1 MRKPAYVLGTLA
13 AGLLAVAATVPTAA
27 AAVASTGAAA
37 SAGSTPLSS
46 SAAVPTL
53 TVNSPSGPA
62 VNPGD
67 VLNSSL
73 TTGTV
78 LSLTTASGGG
88 VGLFCKQSSW
98 QATNL
103 SNPPVGGA
111 ALSRITLMTIASCTD
126 NNPGVAS
133 VSGVAVTNLP
143 DMLQVIGAGSF
154 PVQILPSGAP
164 LQIVATLVLSTGA
177 TTVCTYQ
184 SNPPING
191 NTGLGAVPW
200 SFTNQTFA
208 LTGGPLPFCGATTD
222 YFSASYSP
230 VTDLTQGGGNVFV
243 N

>member
-1 MRKPAYVLGTLA
+1 M
-13 AGLLAVAATVPTAA
+13 
-27 AAVASTGAAA
+27 
-37 SAGSTPLSS
+37 
-46 SAAVPTL
+46 
-53 TVNSPSGPA
+53 
-62 VNPGD
+62 
-67 VLNSSL
+67 
-73 TTGTV
+73 
-78 LSLTTASGGG
+78 LSLTTSPGGG

-111 ALSRITLMTIASCTD
+111 AVNRLTLLTIASCAD

-133 VSGVAVTNLP
+133 VSGVGVSNLP
-143 DMLQVIGAGSF
+143 DILQVIGAGSF

-164 LQIVATLVLSTGA
+164 LQIVATLVLGSGA

-191 NTGLGAVPW
+191 NTGLGSVPW
-200 SFTNQTFA
+200 SFTNQTFS
-208 LTGGPLPFCGATTD
+208 LTAGPLPFCGATTD

-230 VTDLTQGGGNVFV
+230 VTDLTQAGGNVYV